1 MDLAE
6 SSNNIH
12 ALTYIKGTVNGD
24 SKLRNF
30 KCQREDKQLSICY
43 SKGNLYSAEHMITYR
58 PSARVAECNAVHHF
72 SFPKGIY
79 ADGYYR
85 L

>member
-43 SKGNLYSAEHMITYR
+43 SKGNLYSAEHMFTYR
-58 PSARVAECNAVHHF
+58 PSARVTKCNSSPPVVIPEGNLY
-72 SFPKGIY
+72 S
-79 ADGYYR
+79 R
-85 L
+85 